1 MRKNIYEVILSK
13 YRENLDEW
21 RIFMYENMSLL
32 MRKNPLLK
40 HNYLTYTPEDIK
52 SEAFLIADD
61 IVLKEGL
68 PDYKKI
74 SKLWYLFNRW
84 GGTLYNKVTQYA
96 PESYNIDDVDIKD
109 VTTYMDDEILNWI
122 LIKNNIITPL
132 EEKVLEYIRQG
143 RWKYEIARL
152 MKTTYYNVKSI
163 IDTLTLKIER
173 FIKENDINDAS

>member
-40 HNYLTYTPEDIK
+40 HNYLTYTPEDIL

-61 IVLKEGL
+61 IILKEWI
-68 PDYKKI
+68 PEYKKI

-84 GGTLYNKVTQYA
+84 GGALYNKVTQYA
-96 PESYNIDDVDIKD
+96 PETYNIDDVEIKD
-109 VTTYMDDEILNWI
+109 ISSYMDDEILDRI
-122 LIKNNIITPL
+122 LVKNNVITPL

-163 IDTLTLKIER
+163 IDTLTVKIER
-173 FIKENDINDAS
+173 FIKENDIDGQ